1 MAGSLAARLRA
12 LDWQSLETSLT
23 ERGFAKAEAFLEP
36 GECAEAI
43 AFWQEPARWRSR
55 VEMARHRFGEGEY
68 RYFADP
74 LPRLVRELRTHA
86 YAHLAPIANRWMELL
101 DEEDRFPA
109 SHGGL
114 LARCRAA
121 GQTKPTPL
129 LLRYEAGGYN
139 CLHQDLYG
147 AVAFPLQ
154 IAFFLS
160 RPGRDYTGGEFVLVE
175 NRPRAQSRAEA
186 IATAQGDAVIFTTR
200 VRPARG
206 ARGVYRAQIR
216 HGVSRVLSGTR
227 FTLGVIFH
235 DAA

>member
-1 MAGSLAARLRA
+1 MARTTAARLRA
-12 LDWQSLETSLT
+12 LDWTTLEAALS
-23 ERGFAKAEAFLEP
+23 ERGWAKVEGLLDAAECSET
-36 GECAEAI
+36 I
-43 AFWQEPARWRSR
+43 ALWDEPARWRSR

-74 LPRLVRELRTHA
+74 LPRLVRELRIHS
-86 YAHLAPIANRWMELL
+86 YRHLAPIANRWMEALG
-101 DEEDRFPA
+101 EETRFPNA
-109 SHGGL
+109 HADL
-114 LARCRAA
+114 LERCRDA

-129 LLRYEAGGYN
+129 LLRYETGGYN

-147 AVAFPLQ
+147 SVAFPLQ
-154 IAFFLS
+154 VAFFLS

-186 IATAQGDAVIFTTR
+186 IATGLGDAVIFTTR

-235 DAA
+235 DAR